1 MSSINSKPKIIPAF
15 SLIEVVLIVAMVAV
29 VFVGVMS
36 LTTRSLQ
43 MENVI
48 KNDFIAQGLLRE
60 GVELA
65 EAMRNENVINSISFA
80 SGLVSTTTAP
90 CNTGA
95 CSNIAVFDWT
105 NVPTTNRATISS
117 TQTTPALGSLFPAT
131 STARL
136 KLSADIASTTP
147 SFYQRASGSDTPFY
161 RYFDVSYVPA
171 SVNNNN
177 RSFIDVIVK
186 VYWEERGK
194 GHISQVLSRLYD
206 TN

>member
-1 MSSINSKPKIIPAF
+1 MPLINSKSKPVFAF
-15 SLIEVVLIVAMVAV
+15 SLIEVILIVAMVAV

-65 EAMRNENVINSISFA
+65 EAMRNENVVGSISFA
-80 SGLVSTTTAP
+80 SGLISTTTAP
-90 CNTGA
+90 CDTGPCA
-95 CSNIAVFDWT
+95 HIVVFDWT
-105 NVPTTNRATISS
+105 NVPTSNRATVSS
-117 TQTTPALGSLFPAT
+117 TQITPALASLFPAT

-147 SFYQRASGSDTPFY
+147 SFYQRTSGSDTPFY
-161 RYFDVSYVPA
+161 RYFEVSYDPNA
-171 SVNNNN
+171 PDSKK
-177 RSFIDVIVK
+177 FINVIVK

-194 GHISQVLSRLYD
+194 GHTSQVLSRLYD